1 MNSAPRRAGYEAPFV
16 RALYP
21 MRLEQPG
28 TARIN
33 PEEKSATSEP
43 NTRTSDDRE
52 RVIGKELAAKFV
64 ARERIAVE
72 MYHEPGGT
80 LENRT

>member
-1 MNSAPRRAGYEAPFV
+1 MNPEKLGEAVKNEAILLNSAPRRAGYEAPFV

-33 PEEKSATSEP
+33 PKEKSATSEP
-43 NTRTSDDRE
+43 NAS
-52 RVIGKELAAKFV
+52 
-64 ARERIAVE
+64 
-72 MYHEPGGT
+72 P
-80 LENRT
+80 NRR